1 MKGGKSDKFRVSA
14 SSLSLLL
21 RHFPDKTAKTE
32 FMNKILRPRDMR
44 FLCLGCLQLL
54 EDELLVVFSKITA
67 YLHDVVVEIVEIQYV
82 EEEILVCEQFQK
94 EIAF

>member
-1 MKGGKSDKFRVSA
+1 MAKNAIIPEAINDFNMYKDGNKLIGITGEVSFA
-14 SSLSLLL
+14 DLSL
-21 RHFPDKTAKTE
+21 
-32 FMNKILRPRDMR
+32 
-44 FLCLGCLQLL
+44 
-54 EDELLVVFSKITA
+54 TA

>member
-1 MKGGKSDKFRVSA
+1 M
-14 SSLSLLL
+14 
-21 RHFPDKTAKTE
+21 
-32 FMNKILRPRDMR
+32 
-44 FLCLGCLQLL
+44 

>member
-1 MKGGKSDKFRVSA
+1 MGQVFDFSKNQKPVPLILK
-14 SSLSLLL
+14 
-21 RHFPDKTAKTE
+21 KTTKQ
-32 FMNKILRPRDMR
+32 
-44 FLCLGCLQLL
+44 LQLL
-54 EDELLVVFSKITA
+54 EDELLVVFSIITA

>member
-1 MKGGKSDKFRVSA
+1 
-14 SSLSLLL
+14 
-21 RHFPDKTAKTE
+21 
-32 FMNKILRPRDMR
+32 MNQILRSRDMR
-44 FLCLGCLQLL
+44 FLSLGCLQLL